1 MDLGEGNSALAVP
14 LPPLVGV
21 ASPLGSAIPA
31 AQVTPGAAAAAA
43 FTAGN
48 DTPAEP
54 LDATPDETE
63 KAYVSFCQDFQL
75 KHGPLPLALSVL
87 GNMNVDPP
95 KTPPPGT
102 PKSYNPAYRVSTSTT
117 TLILDAKPSA

>member
-1 MDLGEGNSALAVP
+1 MGLEGNNALTVP

-63 KAYVSFCQDFQL
+63 KAYVSFSQEFQL
-75 KHGPLPLALSVL
+75 KHGSLPSALSVYSF
-87 GNMNVDPP
+87 GQHECGPPQNV
-95 KTPPPGT
+95 TPW
-102 PKSYNPAYRVSTSTT
+102 NPEVLQSSVSTSTT